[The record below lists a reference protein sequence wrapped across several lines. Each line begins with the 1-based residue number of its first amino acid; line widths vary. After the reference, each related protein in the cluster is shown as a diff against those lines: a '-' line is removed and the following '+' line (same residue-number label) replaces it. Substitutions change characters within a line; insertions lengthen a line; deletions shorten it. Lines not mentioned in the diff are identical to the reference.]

1 VLLVVPQY
9 SLLDMEPLK
18 SLIFNLE
25 IEKKVQKEFL
35 SSVFGLERTCF
46 GYSNWGSHDIGFDDP
61 LDQHYFNLKQGT
73 SLTLPS
79 LSPSLCVSLYP
90 LSSLFLSL
98 TLSLSLSLVLLS

>member
-73 SLTLPS
+73 I
-79 LSPSLCVSLYP
+79 SPSLCVSLYP
-90 LSSLFLSL
+90 LSSLSVCV
-98 TLSLSLSLVLLS
+98 SLSVCLSLVLLS